1 MNLQKMFEMQKAL
14 DERIIKEKGLEG
26 QDLLPNLILALQ
38 VELAECANEW
48 RGFKHWSNNQKPRT
62 KLSTTVGATPENAS
76 FFRCENDNCG
86 EHLSKKDF
94 ENLFDPDYEECPICK
109 VGHVNAFR
117 DKNPLL
123 EEYVDCLHFIL
134 SIGNRLGYLKN
145 NESVDGLK
153 RTTTKGTGVHA
164 FMDVFNAIVYLNDE
178 VICTT
183 IIDNELAHYFYEN
196 LFSLFNALGETL
208 GFTPEQIEAA
218 YMEKNAVNHQRQ
230 QEGY

>member
-1 MNLQKMFEMQKAL
+1 MNLQKMFEMQKVL
-14 DERIIKEKGLEG
+14 DDRIIKEKGLEG

-62 KLSTTVGATPENAS
+62 KVSTNVGANPENAA
-76 FFRCENDNCG
+76 FFRCENHYCG
-86 EHLSKKDF
+86 ENLNKDDFKHL
-94 ENLFDPDYEECPICK
+94 LDPDYEICPVCN
-109 VGHVNAFR
+109 VGDVTAFR

-134 SIGNRLGYLKN
+134 SIGNRLDYNDSETINIILSK
-145 NESVDGLK
+145 
-153 RTTTKGTGVHA
+153 
-164 FMDVFNAIVYLNDE
+164 YLNIRGILNPKWLFSSLIST
-178 VICTT
+178 VAFTRQNYI
-183 IIDNELAHYFYEN
+183 N
-196 LFSLFNALGETL
+196 LFINFFTLGKRL
-208 GFTPEQIEAA
+208 GFTIEQIEAA

>member
-48 RGFKHWSNNQKPRT
+48 RGFKHWSNDREPRIKIEHFCPT
-62 KLSTTVGATPENAS
+62 CEGTGDENHDINLQYLEEGHAAEPYS
-76 FFRCENDNCG
+76 KCQDCNGSGKIG
-86 EHLSKKDF
+86 ES
-94 ENLFDPDYEECPICK
+94 
-109 VGHVNAFR
+109 
-117 DKNPLL
+117 NPLL

-134 SIGNRLGYLKN
+134 SIGNRIGY
-145 NESVDGLK
+145 
-153 RTTTKGTGVHA
+153 
-164 FMDVFNAIVYLNDE
+164 
-178 VICTT
+178 
-183 IIDNELAHYFYEN
+183 AHEN
-196 LFSLFNALGETL
+196 LGKWTDFTIVNQFNHLFGYASDLYKAIHEDWFEEKLFDTYDEFFAGFIGLGKMFGLTH
-208 GFTPEQIEAA
+208 EQIEAA

>member
-48 RGFKHWSNNQKPRT
+48 RGFKHWSNNRESRT
-62 KLSTTVGATPENAS
+62 KIEHFCPTCEGTGDENHDINLQYLEEGHAAEPYS
-76 FFRCENDNCG
+76 KCQDCNGSGKIG
-86 EHLSKKDF
+86 ES
-94 ENLFDPDYEECPICK
+94 
-109 VGHVNAFR
+109 
-117 DKNPLL
+117 NPLL

-134 SIGNRLGYLKN
+134 SIGNRIGY
-145 NESVDGLK
+145 
-153 RTTTKGTGVHA
+153 
-164 FMDVFNAIVYLNDE
+164 
-178 VICTT
+178 
-183 IIDNELAHYFYEN
+183 AHEN
-196 LFSLFNALGETL
+196 LGKWTDFTIVNQFNHLFGYASDLYKAIHEDWFEEKLFDTYDEFFAGFIGLGKMFGLTH
-208 GFTPEQIEAA
+208 EQIEAA

>member
-14 DERIIKEKGLEG
+14 DDRIIKEKGLEG

-62 KLSTTVGATPENAS
+62 KLSTTVGATPENAA
-76 FFRCENDNCG
+76 FFRCENDYCG
-86 EHLSKKDF
+86 KYLNKDDFKHL
-94 ENLFDPDYEECPICK
+94 LDPDYEICPIC
-109 VGHVNAFR
+109 NAAYVTAYR

-134 SIGNRLGYLKN
+134 SIGNRLGWNDTDTIDDVVAQHLISEKGFGTAKTFSCLLSIAYGFHFSN
-145 NESVDGLK
+145 VEK
-153 RTTTKGTGVHA
+153 RTY
-164 FMDVFNAIVYLNDE
+164 I
-178 VICTT
+178 
-183 IIDNELAHYFYEN
+183 
-196 LFSLFNALGETL
+196 SLFTTFFELGNKL
-208 GFTPEQIEAA
+208 GFKWEQIEAA
-218 YMEKNAVNHQRQ
+218 YMDKNAVNHQRQ

>member
-1 MNLQKMFEMQKAL
+1 MNLEKMFEMQKVL

-62 KLSTTVGATPENAS
+62 KLSTTAGATPENAA
-76 FFRCENDNCG
+76 FFKCENDDCG
-86 EHLSKKDF
+86 EYLSKEDF
-94 ENLFDPDYEECPICK
+94 RNLFESDYEECPICN
-109 VGHVNAFR
+109 VGYVNAFR

-134 SIGNRLGYLKN
+134 SIGNRIGFNNDATIQQIIKRSKEREVETNIGIGKAFSHLMSLVFGFYFSIEDEGTYVRSFERFLNLGK
-145 NESVDGLK
+145 
-153 RTTTKGTGVHA
+153 
-164 FMDVFNAIVYLNDE
+164 M
-178 VICTT
+178 
-183 IIDNELAHYFYEN
+183 
-196 LFSLFNALGETL
+196 L

>member
-1 MNLQKMFEMQKAL
+1 MNLQKMFEMQKTL
-14 DERIIKEKGLEG
+14 DDRIIKEKGLEG

-48 RGFKHWSNNQKPRT
+48 RGFKYWSNDRKPRT
-62 KLSTTVGATPENAS
+62 KIEHFCSTCDGTGDENHDINLQYLEEGHAAEPYS
-76 FFRCENDNCG
+76 KCQDCNGSGKIG
-86 EHLSKKDF
+86 ES
-94 ENLFDPDYEECPICK
+94 
-109 VGHVNAFR
+109 
-117 DKNPLL
+117 NPLL

-145 NESVDGLK
+145 NESVDELK

-183 IIDNELAHYFYEN
+183 IDNELAHYNYEN
-196 LFSLFNALGETL
+196 LFSLFNSLGETL
-208 GFTPEQIEAA
+208 GFMPEQIEAA

>member
-1 MNLQKMFEMQKAL
+1 MNLEKMFEMQKAL

-48 RGFKHWSNNQKPRT
+48 RGFKHWSNNREPRT
-62 KLSTTVGATPENAS
+62 KIEHFCPTCDGTGDENHDINLQYLEEGHAA
-76 FFRCENDNCG
+76 EPY
-86 EHLSKKDF
+86 SKCQDCNGSGKID
-94 ENLFDPDYEECPICK
+94 ES
-109 VGHVNAFR
+109 
-117 DKNPLL
+117 NPLL

-134 SIGNRLGYLKN
+134 SIGNRIGFNNDAMIQQIIKRSKERELETNIGIGKAFSHLMSLVFGFYFSIEDEGTYVRSFERFLNLGQQ
-145 NESVDGLK
+145 
-153 RTTTKGTGVHA
+153 
-164 FMDVFNAIVYLNDE
+164 
-178 VICTT
+178 
-183 IIDNELAHYFYEN
+183 
-196 LFSLFNALGETL
+196 L

>member
-48 RGFKHWSNNQKPRT
+48 RGFKHWSNDREPRT
-62 KLSTTVGATPENAS
+62 KHPLETSPNG
-76 FFRCENDNCG
+76 
-86 EHLSKKDF
+86 
-94 ENLFDPDYEECPICK
+94 
-109 VGHVNAFR
+109 AFR
-117 DKNPLL
+117 KGGNPLL

-134 SIGNRLGYLKN
+134 SIGNRIGYSDKN
-145 NESVDGLK
+145 
-153 RTTTKGTGVHA
+153 TKKLEGGTLRSNLDVADQVGV
-164 FMDVFNAIVYLNDE
+164 FSDVFEAIAMV
-178 VICTT
+178 
-183 IIDNELAHYFYEN
+183 NEDISLSRLGPKASYAI
-196 LFSLFNALGETL
+196 LFRRFNSLGKML
-208 GFTPEQIEAA
+208 GFTPDQIEAA

>member
-1 MNLQKMFEMQKAL
+1 MNLQKMFEMQKVL
-14 DERIIKEKGLEG
+14 DDRIIKEKGLEG

-76 FFRCENDNCG
+76 FFRCENHYCG
-86 EHLSKKDF
+86 KYLNKDDFKHL
-94 ENLFDPDYEECPICK
+94 LDPDYEICPVCNAAY
-109 VGHVNAFR
+109 VTAFR

-134 SIGNRLGYLKN
+134 SIGNRLGWNDTDTIDDVVVQHLISEKGFDTAKTFSCLLSIAYGFHFSN
-145 NESVDGLK
+145 VEK
-153 RTTTKGTGVHA
+153 RTY
-164 FMDVFNAIVYLNDE
+164 I
-178 VICTT
+178 
-183 IIDNELAHYFYEN
+183 
-196 LFSLFNALGETL
+196 SLFTTFFELGNKL
-208 GFTPEQIEAA
+208 GFKWEQIEAA
-218 YMEKNAVNHQRQ
+218 YMDKNAVNHQRQ

>member
-1 MNLQKMFEMQKAL
+1 MNLEKMFEMQKAL

-48 RGFKHWSNNQKPRT
+48 RGFKHWSNDREPRAKIEHFCPT
-62 KLSTTVGATPENAS
+62 CEGTGDENHDINLQYLEEGHAAEPYS
-76 FFRCENDNCG
+76 KCQDCNGSGKIG
-86 EHLSKKDF
+86 ES
-94 ENLFDPDYEECPICK
+94 
-109 VGHVNAFR
+109 
-117 DKNPLL
+117 NPLL

-145 NESVDGLK
+145 NESVDELK

-183 IIDNELAHYFYEN
+183 IDNELAHYNYEN
-196 LFSLFNALGETL
+196 LFSLFNSLGETL
-208 GFTPEQIEAA
+208 GFMPEQIEAA